1 PTSYQAAPPRIEPR
15 RLAAA
20 AASVKPPRTPP
31 RTPLGPARGLRPAG
45 RVAMLPGLRPGKPT
59 VSTVAFHSRGG
70 LPSMCKRFRRL
81 PAVLLLA
88 LLAALVVRVP
98 TAGAAAEFHK
108 FNVVLSAI
116 PTQLRATD
124 FNRVIDATNAQ

>member
-1 PTSYQAAPPRIEPR
+1 MSPTSYQAAPPRIEAR
-15 RLAAA
+15 RLAARGGGCQA
-20 AASVKPPRTPP
+20 
-31 RTPLGPARGLRPAG
+31 PLGPARGLRPAG
-45 RVAMLPGLRPGKPT
+45 RVAMLPGLRRGKPT

-108 FNVVLSAI
+108 F
-116 PTQLRATD
+116 
-124 FNRVIDATNAQ
+124 